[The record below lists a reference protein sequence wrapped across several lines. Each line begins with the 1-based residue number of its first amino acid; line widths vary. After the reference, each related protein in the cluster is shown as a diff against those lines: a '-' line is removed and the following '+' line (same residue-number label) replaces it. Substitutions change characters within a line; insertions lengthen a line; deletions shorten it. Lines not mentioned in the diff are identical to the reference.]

1 ETWVCGRAYVQKDAH
16 RWILLP
22 PSHSTVPVIA
32 HQSPPANAP
41 ASSPFAS
48 AAHPI
53 RRVGAHEVPSSLLLL
68 PRLPAPFASPA
79 FPCGTSRQDSSVMSE
94 APDSQRQ
101 ATQQEGSVQASQ
113 QEGQHVNAADQL
125 PKQEPVTE
133 GSKSEQLVNVEQQN
147 SDIQQAHP
155 ENQQQQADTDSF
167 QLAEKE
173 TGHFGQQSSDGAK
186 VDVAQPS
193 GFQQNAKPT
202 VGQQAQAGAQDT
214 KKGPSI
220 PFNMLIPILQAHLDR
235 DKDMQLQTVWAKLR
249 RNEVHK
255 DDFLRVIRNIVGDQM
270 LKQAAHKVF
279 LQMQAQAQRNNQAN
293 PSQHSLFSQVAAQ
306 QTPSRGSAQL
316 HDQKVRPPGP
326 PNHAQK
332 NPVSSSPQDL
342 AHDNPNQTPEAK
354 GTNDVPN
361 QPSKM
366 NSAVSLQT
374 KNRQHQPTQFQQA
387 SQQIYG
393 ASNPGAQGY
402 PRSITGSLRSPS
414 PVPETQPSMQA
425 PGVAPAK
432 IVPPPTHPMMQHNEA
447 AWQMHR
453 NKEVKTNANV
463 KQNSSAKGKQ
473 GTANST
479 QNASGGA
486 KSNKKSGGQ
495 KKSLEAASPT
505 QPSSKKQKTSG
516 AFQEQSIDQLNDVT
530 AVSGVNIREEE
541 EQLLSAP
548 TEDSLA
554 SQEARRI
561 AQEEEETLFLRKGPL
576 LKKLA
581 EITRKCD
588 MQNVGGDVEHCLSM
602 CVEERLRR
610 LISTLVRVSKQRI
623 DTEKTRHRLVITSDV
638 GRQIMLMNQKA
649 KEEWDKKQA
658 EEADKNKKQTEA
670 DGSGS
675 AELEKE
681 KEESRLKNVK
691 PNKEEDDKMRTNAA
705 NVAARQAVGGS
716 DMLSKWQL
724 MAEQARQKRE
734 GLDMSA
740 ASQPGRGPG
749 SRPLSKF
756 GKGPGDHL
764 GSKRSHSAAFGA
776 GGMKRP
782 GRTAFAGPQR
792 TISVKDVICA
802 LEREP
807 QMTKSRLIYRLHARL
822 PGDFTTD

>member
-1 ETWVCGRAYVQKDAH
+1 
-16 RWILLP
+16 
-22 PSHSTVPVIA
+22 
-32 HQSPPANAP
+32 
-41 ASSPFAS
+41 
-48 AAHPI
+48 
-53 RRVGAHEVPSSLLLL
+53 
-68 PRLPAPFASPA
+68 
-79 FPCGTSRQDSSVMSE
+79 MSE
-94 APDSQRQ
+94 ATDAQLQ
-101 ATQQEGSVQASQ
+101 ATEQEVSVHASQ
-113 QEGQHVNAADQL
+113 QAGQPHMNATDQFSRSEL
-125 PKQEPVTE
+125 VTE
-133 GSKSEQLVNVEQQN
+133 GSKSEQPVQVEQQN
-147 SDIQQAHP
+147 PQLQQFQPENRLQQA
-155 ENQQQQADTDSF
+155 ETNSF

-173 TGHFGQQSSDGAK
+173 TGSFGQQSFSGSK

-193 GFQQNAKPT
+193 VAQQSAKQV
-202 VGQQAQAGAQDT
+202 VGLQAPSGAQDT
-214 KKGPSI
+214 RKGPSI

-235 DKDMQLQTVWAKLR
+235 DKDMQLQTVWSKLR

-279 LQMQAQAQRNNQAN
+279 QQMQAQAQRNNQAN
-293 PSQHSLFSQVAAQ
+293 PSQHSLFSQVSAQ
-306 QTPSRGSAQL
+306 QMPSSGSAQL

-326 PNHAQK
+326 SNQGQK
-332 NPVSSSPQDL
+332 TQVSSSPQAFAPQPGTQAQTSAQYL
-342 AHDNPNQTPEAK
+342 SHDNPNQSPDAK
-354 GTNDVPN
+354 VPN
-361 QPSKM
+361 AISNQPPRM

-374 KNRQHQPTQFQQA
+374 KNKQQQPTQFQQA

-402 PRSITGSLRSPS
+402 PRSITGSLRPPN
-414 PVPETQPSMQA
+414 PVPETHAHGMP
-425 PGVAPAK
+425 PAK
-432 IVPPPTHPMMQHNEA
+432 VAPPPTHPMMQHNA
-447 AWQMHR
+447 VAWQMHQ
-453 NKEVKTNANV
+453 NKELKTNIPPPNANA
-463 KQNSSAKGKQ
+463 KQNSESAGKARTVGAGNSSAKGKQ
-473 GTANST
+473 GPPNSST
-479 QNASGGA
+479 PNASGGA

-495 KKSLEAASPT
+495 KKSSEAAGST

-548 TEDSLA
+548 KEESLA

-561 AQEEEETLFLRKGPL
+561 AQEEEENLFLRKGPL
-576 LKKLA
+576 LKKLV
-581 EITRKCD
+581 EIARKCNLK
-588 MQNVGGDVEHCLSM
+588 NVNVDVEHCLSM

-610 LISTLVRVSKQRI
+610 FISTLIRVSKQRI
-623 DTEKTRHRLVITSDV
+623 DTEKTGHQLVITSDV
-638 GRQIMLMNQKA
+638 GRQILQMNQKA

-670 DGSGS
+670 DGSGA

-681 KEESRLKNVK
+681 KEESRPKNVK

-734 GLDMSA
+734 GLDVAA
-740 ASQPGRGPG
+740 ASQQGKGPG
-749 SRPLSKF
+749 PRPLSKF
-756 GKGPGDHL
+756 GKGLGENQE
-764 GSKRSHSAAFGA
+764 GSKRSHSAAFGT

-782 GRTAFAGPQR
+782 GRTPFAGPQR

-807 QMTKSRLIYRLHARL
+807 QMTKSRLIYRLYERL
-822 PGDFTTD
+822 PGDSSAD

>member
-1 ETWVCGRAYVQKDAH
+1 
-16 RWILLP
+16 
-22 PSHSTVPVIA
+22 
-32 HQSPPANAP
+32 
-41 ASSPFAS
+41 
-48 AAHPI
+48 
-53 RRVGAHEVPSSLLLL
+53 
-68 PRLPAPFASPA
+68 
-79 FPCGTSRQDSSVMSE
+79 MS
-94 APDSQRQ
+94 Q
-101 ATQQEGSVQASQ
+101 ATDGQLQATEQEVSVHASQ
-113 QEGQHVNAADQL
+113 QPGQPHMNTTDQFSKSEL
-125 PKQEPVTE
+125 VTE
-133 GSKSEQLVNVEQQN
+133 GSKGEQPVQAEQQN
-147 SDIQQAHP
+147 PQLQQFQPESRLQQA
-155 ENQQQQADTDSF
+155 ETNSF

-173 TGHFGQQSSDGAK
+173 TGSFGQQSFSGSK

-193 GFQQNAKPT
+193 VAQQNAKQV
-202 VGQQAQAGAQDT
+202 VGPQAPSGAQDT
-214 KKGPSI
+214 RKGPSI

-293 PSQHSLFSQVAAQ
+293 PSQHSLFSQASTQ
-306 QTPSRGSAQL
+306 QMPSSGSAQL
-316 HDQKVRPPGP
+316 HDQKVRSPGP
-326 PNHAQK
+326 SNQGQK
-332 NPVSSSPQDL
+332 NQVSSSPQAFAPQSGTQAQTSTQHL
-342 AHDNPNQTPEAK
+342 SHDNPNPDPDAK
-354 GTNDVPN
+354 VPNAIPN
-361 QPSKM
+361 QPPRM

-374 KNRQHQPTQFQQA
+374 KNKQHQPTQFQQA

-402 PRSITGSLRSPS
+402 PRSITGSLRPS
-414 PVPETQPSMQA
+414 NPVPETQPSMHA
-425 PGVAPAK
+425 HGMPPAK
-432 IVPPPTHPMMQHNEA
+432 VAPPPTHPMMQHNA
-447 AWQMHR
+447 VAWQMHQ
-453 NKEVKTNANV
+453 NKELKTNTLPPNANA
-463 KQNSSAKGKQ
+463 KQNYESAGKARTVGAGNSSAKGKQ
-473 GTANST
+473 GPPNSST
-479 QNASGGA
+479 SNASGGA

-495 KKSLEAASPT
+495 KKSSEAAGTT
-505 QPSSKKQKTSG
+505 QSSSKKQKTSG

-548 TEDSLA
+548 KEESLA

-561 AQEEEETLFLRKGPL
+561 AQEEEEKLFLRKGPL

-581 EITRKCD
+581 EIARKCNLK
-588 MQNVGGDVEHCLSM
+588 NVNVDVEHCLSM

-610 LISTLVRVSKQRI
+610 FISTLIRVSKQRI
-623 DTEKTRHRLVITSDV
+623 DTEKTGHRLVITSDV
-638 GRQIMLMNQKA
+638 GRQILQMNQKA

-670 DGSGS
+670 DGSGA

-681 KEESRLKNVK
+681 KEESRPKNVK

-734 GLDMSA
+734 GLDVAA
-740 ASQPGRGPG
+740 ASQPGKGQGPR
-749 SRPLSKF
+749 SLSKF
-756 GKGPGDHL
+756 GKGLGENQE
-764 GSKRSHSAAFGA
+764 GSKRSHSAAFGT

-782 GRTAFAGPQR
+782 GRTPFAGPQR

-807 QMTKSRLIYRLHARL
+807 QMTKSRLIFRLHERL
-822 PGDFTTD
+822 PGDSSAD

>member
-1 ETWVCGRAYVQKDAH
+1 
-16 RWILLP
+16 
-22 PSHSTVPVIA
+22 
-32 HQSPPANAP
+32 
-41 ASSPFAS
+41 
-48 AAHPI
+48 
-53 RRVGAHEVPSSLLLL
+53 
-68 PRLPAPFASPA
+68 
-79 FPCGTSRQDSSVMSE
+79 MS
-94 APDSQRQ
+94 Q
-101 ATQQEGSVQASQ
+101 ATDGQLQATEQEVSVHASQ
-113 QEGQHVNAADQL
+113 QAGQPHMNTTDQFSKSEL
-125 PKQEPVTE
+125 VTE
-133 GSKSEQLVNVEQQN
+133 GSKGEQPVQAEQQN
-147 SDIQQAHP
+147 PQLQQFQPESRLQQA
-155 ENQQQQADTDSF
+155 ETNSF

-173 TGHFGQQSSDGAK
+173 TGSFGQQSFSVSK

-193 GFQQNAKPT
+193 VVQQNAKQV
-202 VGQQAQAGAQDT
+202 VGPQAPSGAQDT
-214 KKGPSI
+214 RKGPSI

-293 PSQHSLFSQVAAQ
+293 PSQHSLFSQASAQ
-306 QTPSRGSAQL
+306 QMPSSGSAQL
-316 HDQKVRPPGP
+316 HDQKVRSPGP
-326 PNHAQK
+326 SNQGQK
-332 NPVSSSPQDL
+332 NQVPSSPQAFAPQSGTQAQTSTQHL
-342 AHDNPNQTPEAK
+342 SHDNPNPDPDAK
-354 GTNDVPN
+354 
-361 QPSKM
+361 
-366 NSAVSLQT
+366 
-374 KNRQHQPTQFQQA
+374 QA

-402 PRSITGSLRSPS
+402 PRSITGSLRPS
-414 PVPETQPSMQA
+414 NPVPETQPSMHA
-425 PGVAPAK
+425 HGMPPAK
-432 IVPPPTHPMMQHNEA
+432 VAPPPTHPMMQHNA
-447 AWQMHR
+447 VAWQMHQ
-453 NKEVKTNANV
+453 NKELKTNTLPPNANA
-463 KQNSSAKGKQ
+463 KQNYESAGKARTVGAGNSSAKGKQ
-473 GTANST
+473 GPPNSST
-479 QNASGGA
+479 SNASGGA

-495 KKSLEAASPT
+495 KKSSEAAGTT
-505 QPSSKKQKTSG
+505 QSSSKKQKTSG

-548 TEDSLA
+548 KEESLA

-561 AQEEEETLFLRKGPL
+561 AQEEEEKLFLWKGPL

-581 EITRKCD
+581 EIARKCN
-588 MQNVGGDVEHCLSM
+588 MKNVNIDVEHCLSM

-610 LISTLVRVSKQRI
+610 FISTLIRVSKQRI
-623 DTEKTRHRLVITSDV
+623 DTEKTGHRLVITSDV
-638 GRQIMLMNQKA
+638 GRQILQMNQKA

-670 DGSGS
+670 DGTGA

-681 KEESRLKNVK
+681 KEESRPKNVK

-734 GLDMSA
+734 GLDVAA
-740 ASQPGRGPG
+740 ASQPGKGQGPR
-749 SRPLSKF
+749 SLSKF
-756 GKGPGDHL
+756 GKGLGENQE
-764 GSKRSHSAAFGA
+764 GSKRSHSAAFGT

-782 GRTAFAGPQR
+782 GRTPFAGPQR

-807 QMTKSRLIYRLHARL
+807 QMTKSRLIFRLHERL
-822 PGDFTTD
+822 PGDSSAD

>member
-1 ETWVCGRAYVQKDAH
+1 
-16 RWILLP
+16 
-22 PSHSTVPVIA
+22 
-32 HQSPPANAP
+32 
-41 ASSPFAS
+41 
-48 AAHPI
+48 
-53 RRVGAHEVPSSLLLL
+53 
-68 PRLPAPFASPA
+68 
-79 FPCGTSRQDSSVMSE
+79 MS
-94 APDSQRQ
+94 Q
-101 ATQQEGSVQASQ
+101 ATDGQLQATEQEVSVHASQ
-113 QEGQHVNAADQL
+113 QAGQPHMNTTDQFSKSEL
-125 PKQEPVTE
+125 VTE
-133 GSKSEQLVNVEQQN
+133 GSKGEQPVQAEQQN
-147 SDIQQAHP
+147 PQLQQFQPESRLQQA
-155 ENQQQQADTDSF
+155 ETNSF

-173 TGHFGQQSSDGAK
+173 TGSFGQQSFSVSK

-193 GFQQNAKPT
+193 VVQQNAKQV
-202 VGQQAQAGAQDT
+202 VGPQAPSGAQDT
-214 KKGPSI
+214 RKGPSI

-293 PSQHSLFSQVAAQ
+293 PSQHSLFSQASAQ
-306 QTPSRGSAQL
+306 QMPSSGSAQL
-316 HDQKVRPPGP
+316 HDQKVRSPGP
-326 PNHAQK
+326 SNQGQK
-332 NPVSSSPQDL
+332 NQVPSSPQAFAPQSGTQAQTSTQHL
-342 AHDNPNQTPEAK
+342 SHDNPNPDPDAK
-354 GTNDVPN
+354 
-361 QPSKM
+361 
-366 NSAVSLQT
+366 
-374 KNRQHQPTQFQQA
+374 A

-402 PRSITGSLRSPS
+402 PRSITGSLRPS
-414 PVPETQPSMQA
+414 NPVPETQPSMHA
-425 PGVAPAK
+425 HGMPPAK
-432 IVPPPTHPMMQHNEA
+432 VAPPPTHPMMQHNA
-447 AWQMHR
+447 VAWQMHQ
-453 NKEVKTNANV
+453 NKELKTNTLPPNANA
-463 KQNSSAKGKQ
+463 KQNYESAGKARTVGAGNSSAKGKQ
-473 GTANST
+473 GPPNSST
-479 QNASGGA
+479 SNASGGA

-495 KKSLEAASPT
+495 KKSSEAAGTT
-505 QPSSKKQKTSG
+505 QSSSKKQKTSG

-548 TEDSLA
+548 KEESLA

-561 AQEEEETLFLRKGPL
+561 AQEEEEKLFLWKGPL

-581 EITRKCD
+581 EIARKCN
-588 MQNVGGDVEHCLSM
+588 MKNVNIDVEHCLSM

-610 LISTLVRVSKQRI
+610 FISTLIRVSKQRI
-623 DTEKTRHRLVITSDV
+623 DTEKTGHRLVITSDV
-638 GRQIMLMNQKA
+638 GRQILQMNQKA

-670 DGSGS
+670 DGTGA

-681 KEESRLKNVK
+681 KEESRPKNVK

-734 GLDMSA
+734 GLDVAA
-740 ASQPGRGPG
+740 ASQPGKGQGPR
-749 SRPLSKF
+749 SLSKF
-756 GKGPGDHL
+756 GKGLGENQE
-764 GSKRSHSAAFGA
+764 GSKRSHSAAFGT

-782 GRTAFAGPQR
+782 GRTPFAGPQR

-807 QMTKSRLIYRLHARL
+807 QMTKSRLIFRLHERL
-822 PGDFTTD
+822 PGDSSAD

>member
-1 ETWVCGRAYVQKDAH
+1 
-16 RWILLP
+16 
-22 PSHSTVPVIA
+22 
-32 HQSPPANAP
+32 
-41 ASSPFAS
+41 
-48 AAHPI
+48 
-53 RRVGAHEVPSSLLLL
+53 
-68 PRLPAPFASPA
+68 
-79 FPCGTSRQDSSVMSE
+79 MS
-94 APDSQRQ
+94 Q
-101 ATQQEGSVQASQ
+101 ATDGQLQATEQEVSVHASQ
-113 QEGQHVNAADQL
+113 QAGQPHMNTKDQFSKSEL
-125 PKQEPVTE
+125 VTE
-133 GSKSEQLVNVEQQN
+133 GSKGEQPVQAEQQN
-147 SDIQQAHP
+147 PQLQQFQPESRLQQA
-155 ENQQQQADTDSF
+155 ETNSF

-173 TGHFGQQSSDGAK
+173 TGSFGQQSFSGSK

-193 GFQQNAKPT
+193 VVQQNAKQV
-202 VGQQAQAGAQDT
+202 VGPQAPSGAQDT
-214 KKGPSI
+214 RKGPSI

-293 PSQHSLFSQVAAQ
+293 PSQHSLFSQASAQ
-306 QTPSRGSAQL
+306 QMPSSGSAQL
-316 HDQKVRPPGP
+316 HDQKVRSPGP
-326 PNHAQK
+326 SNQGQK
-332 NPVSSSPQDL
+332 NQVSSSPQAFAPQSGTQAQTSTQHL
-342 AHDNPNQTPEAK
+342 SHDNPNPDPDAK
-354 GTNDVPN
+354 
-361 QPSKM
+361 
-366 NSAVSLQT
+366 
-374 KNRQHQPTQFQQA
+374 QA

-402 PRSITGSLRSPS
+402 PRSITGSLRPS
-414 PVPETQPSMQA
+414 NPVPETQPSMHA
-425 PGVAPAK
+425 HGMPPTKVA
-432 IVPPPTHPMMQHNEA
+432 PPPTHPMMQHNA
-447 AWQMHR
+447 VAWQMHQ
-453 NKEVKTNANV
+453 NKELKTNTLPPNANA
-463 KQNSSAKGKQ
+463 KQNYESAGKARTVGAGNSSAKGKQ
-473 GTANST
+473 GPPNSST
-479 QNASGGA
+479 SNASGGA

-495 KKSLEAASPT
+495 KKSSEAAGTT
-505 QPSSKKQKTSG
+505 QSSSKKQKTSG

-548 TEDSLA
+548 KEESLA

-561 AQEEEETLFLRKGPL
+561 AQEEEEKLFLRKGPL

-581 EITRKCD
+581 EIARKCNLK
-588 MQNVGGDVEHCLSM
+588 NVNVDVEHCLSM

-610 LISTLVRVSKQRI
+610 FISTLIRVSKQRI
-623 DTEKTRHRLVITSDV
+623 DTEKTGHRLVITSDV
-638 GRQIMLMNQKA
+638 GRQILQMNQKA

-670 DGSGS
+670 DGSGA

-681 KEESRLKNVK
+681 KEESRPKNVK

-734 GLDMSA
+734 GLDVAA
-740 ASQPGRGPG
+740 ASQPGKGQGPR
-749 SRPLSKF
+749 SLSKF
-756 GKGPGDHL
+756 GKGLGENQE
-764 GSKRSHSAAFGA
+764 GSKRSHSAAFGT

-782 GRTAFAGPQR
+782 GRTPFAGPQR

-807 QMTKSRLIYRLHARL
+807 QMMKSRLIFRLHERL
-822 PGDFTTD
+822 PGDSSAD

>member
-1 ETWVCGRAYVQKDAH
+1 MCCYHLFSVIIKFCD
-16 RWILLP
+16 
-22 PSHSTVPVIA
+22 STPVTL
-32 HQSPPANAP
+32 
-41 ASSPFAS
+41 
-48 AAHPI
+48 
-53 RRVGAHEVPSSLLLL
+53 G
-68 PRLPAPFASPA
+68 
-79 FPCGTSRQDSSVMSE
+79 QDSIAMSE
-94 APDSQRQ
+94 ATDGQLQ
-101 ATQQEGSVQASQ
+101 ATEQEVSVHASQ
-113 QEGQHVNAADQL
+113 QAGQQNVNSTDQFSK
-125 PKQEPVTE
+125 PEPVTE
-133 GSKSEQLVNVEQQN
+133 GSKNEQPVEVEQQN
-147 SDIQQAHP
+147 PQLHQSQPESRLQQA
-155 ENQQQQADTDSF
+155 ETNSF

-173 TGHFGQQSSDGAK
+173 AGYFGQQSVAGSK

-193 GFQQNAKPT
+193 VVQQNAKQI
-202 VGQQAQAGAQDT
+202 VSQQAPSGAQDT
-214 KKGPSI
+214 RKGPSI

-293 PSQHSLFSQVAAQ
+293 PSQHSLFSQASTQ
-306 QTPSRGSAQL
+306 QMPSSGSAQL

-326 PNHAQK
+326 SNQGQK
-332 NPVSSSPQDL
+332 NQVSSSPQAFAPPSGTHPQTSVQYL
-342 AHDNPNQTPEAK
+342 PHDNPNQNPDTK
-354 GTNDVPN
+354 GTNAIPN
-361 QPSKM
+361 QPPRM
-366 NSAVSLQT
+366 NSAISLQT
-374 KNRQHQPTQFQQA
+374 KNKQHQPTQFQQA

-402 PRSITGSLRSPS
+402 PQSITGSLRPPN
-414 PVPETQPSMQA
+414 PVPETQPSMHA
-425 PGVAPAK
+425 HGMPPAK
-432 IVPPPTHPMMQHNEA
+432 VAPPPTHPMMQHNA
-447 AWQMHR
+447 VAWQMHQ
-453 NKEVKTNANV
+453 NKELKTNTPPPNANA
-463 KQNSSAKGKQ
+463 KQNSESAGKARTVGAGNSSAKGKQ
-473 GTANST
+473 APPNSST
-479 QNASGGA
+479 PNASGGA

-495 KKSLEAASPT
+495 KKSSEAAGST

-548 TEDSLA
+548 KEESLA

-561 AQEEEETLFLRKGPL
+561 AQEEEEKLFLRKGPL
-576 LKKLA
+576 LKKLT
-581 EITRKCD
+581 EIARKCNLK
-588 MQNVGGDVEHCLSM
+588 NVNLDVEHCLSM

-610 LISTLVRVSKQRI
+610 FISTLIRVSKQRI
-623 DTEKTRHRLVITSDV
+623 DTEKTGHRLVITSDV
-638 GRQIMLMNQKA
+638 GRQILQMNQKA

-658 EEADKNKKQTEA
+658 EEADKNKKQNEA
-670 DGSGS
+670 DGNGT

-681 KEESRLKNVK
+681 KEESRPKNAK

-734 GLDMSA
+734 GLDVAA

-749 SRPLSKF
+749 PRPLSKF
-756 GKGPGDHL
+756 GKGL
-764 GSKRSHSAAFGA
+764 GENQEGAKRSHSSAFGT
-776 GGMKRP
+776 GMKRP
-782 GRTAFAGPQR
+782 GRTPFAGPQR
-792 TISVKDVICA
+792 TITVKDVICA

-807 QMTKSRLIYRLHARL
+807 QMTKSRLIYLLHERL
-822 PGDFTTD
+822 PGGDSTAD